1 MPKPNA
7 MLARIE
13 AAAKARYQA
22 RLHTSMDMLLQLGQD
37 AAAIATHVVFQ
48 LGPGGAEQFFVAYRE
63 AINDMARRVVD
74 SEQKNEFGKTVW
86 PKFEVTNE
94 VTEIFDFQNFSRQF
108 AHFCSSYEKASKCYE
123 EIEMWNSGFLRD
135 RIDYQTVSC
144 CVVISFPQGQ
154 VIKSRVFEP
163 KYWPLCVKKQTHF
176 RAGCPPVGSAFAR

>member
-1 MPKPNA
+1 MNFRHNIWGYFEVTDP
-7 MLARIE
+7 
-13 AAAKARYQA
+13 
-22 RLHTSMDMLLQLGQD
+22 
-37 AAAIATHVVFQ
+37 
-48 LGPGGAEQFFVAYRE
+48 
-63 AINDMARRVVD
+63 
-74 SEQKNEFGKTVW
+74 
-86 PKFEVTNE
+86 FEVTNE

-163 KYWPLCVKKQTHF
+163 KYWPLCVKSKRTSVQAVRLLEVRLLDEKLVLLSAAHISKD
-176 RAGCPPVGSAFAR
+176 RGRPCLHLPPGHRPLAA

>member
-1 MPKPNA
+1 MNFRHNIWGYFEVTDP
-7 MLARIE
+7 
-13 AAAKARYQA
+13 
-22 RLHTSMDMLLQLGQD
+22 
-37 AAAIATHVVFQ
+37 
-48 LGPGGAEQFFVAYRE
+48 
-63 AINDMARRVVD
+63 
-74 SEQKNEFGKTVW
+74 
-86 PKFEVTNE
+86 FEVTNE

-154 VIKSRVFEP
+154 VIKSRVFVP

>member
-1 MPKPNA
+1 MNFRHNIWGYFEVTDP
-7 MLARIE
+7 
-13 AAAKARYQA
+13 
-22 RLHTSMDMLLQLGQD
+22 
-37 AAAIATHVVFQ
+37 
-48 LGPGGAEQFFVAYRE
+48 
-63 AINDMARRVVD
+63 
-74 SEQKNEFGKTVW
+74 
-86 PKFEVTNE
+86 FEVTNE

-135 RIDYQTVSC
+135 RIDYQ
-144 CVVISFPQGQ
+144 

>member
-1 MPKPNA
+1 MNFRHNIWGYFEVTDP
-7 MLARIE
+7 
-13 AAAKARYQA
+13 
-22 RLHTSMDMLLQLGQD
+22 
-37 AAAIATHVVFQ
+37 
-48 LGPGGAEQFFVAYRE
+48 
-63 AINDMARRVVD
+63 
-74 SEQKNEFGKTVW
+74 
-86 PKFEVTNE
+86 FEVTNE

-163 KYWPLCVKKQTHF
+163 KYWPLCVKKQTVMGHTK
-176 RAGCPPVGSAFAR
+176 RNWGTLKEAVLSAIKRYLNRNNWTQNGISMHSGPPHS